1 MINKS
6 EKLIGHIVSS
16 DIAARHIPAVS
27 DELQQGDDTSHS
39 LDSQLIT
46 DDKNIVNFSAARLLS
61 SGLNVVPYP
70 LIYKIPLPPYPHTYT
85 HQPTRQL
92 DALLSSGRGRGGGRG
107 GGGWSDVTSEIA
119 EDGTGN
125 EARIKVKLLSRTTSL
140 EVKFKLH
147 KNCDFP
153 QRNQNRQRSTRGVAI
168 LERITMIIHLF
179 N

>member
-70 LIYKIPLPPYPHTYT
+70 LIYKIPPPLPPHVHTST
-85 HQPTRQL
+85 NKTARRLTQL
-92 DALLSSGRGRGGGRG
+92 RRLG
-107 GGGWSDVTSEIA
+107 GGGVTSHPKSPRTGL
-119 EDGTGN
+119 GT
-125 EARIKVKLLSRTTSL
+125 RL
-140 EVKFKLH
+140 E
-147 KNCDFP
+147 
-153 QRNQNRQRSTRGVAI
+153 
-168 LERITMIIHLF
+168 
-179 N
+179 

>member
-16 DIAARHIPAVS
+16 RHIPAVS
-27 DELQQGDDTSHS
+27 DELQQGDDTSHF

-61 SGLNVVPYP
+61 LGLNVVPYP
-70 LIYKIPLPPYPHTYT
+70 LIYKIPPPLPPHVHTST
-85 HQPTRQL
+85 NKTARRLTQL
-92 DALLSSGRGRGGGRG
+92 GA

-125 EARIKVKLLSRTTSL
+125 EARIKVKLSRTTSL

>member
-46 DDKNIVNFSAARLLS
+46 DDKNIVNFSGARLLS

-70 LIYKIPLPPYPHTYT
+70 LIYKIPPPPT
-85 HQPTRQL
+85 PTRTHINQQ
-92 DALLSSGRGRGGGRG
+92 DSSTPYSARG
-107 GGGWSDVTSEIA
+107 GGGGWNDVTSEIA

-125 EARIKVKLLSRTTSL
+125 EARIKVKLRAQL
-140 EVKFKLH
+140 
-147 KNCDFP
+147 P
-153 QRNQNRQRSTRGVAI
+153 
-168 LERITMIIHLF
+168 
-179 N
+179 